1 MDSKSDLSELAEA
14 AFRAAM
20 RTVLKKAR
28 EHGTPVITMKDGRV
42 QAVDPWTLE
51 VPEEPPVRT
60 E

>member
-1 MDSKSDLSELAEA
+1 VAQKTKTLELAEA

-60 E
+60 K